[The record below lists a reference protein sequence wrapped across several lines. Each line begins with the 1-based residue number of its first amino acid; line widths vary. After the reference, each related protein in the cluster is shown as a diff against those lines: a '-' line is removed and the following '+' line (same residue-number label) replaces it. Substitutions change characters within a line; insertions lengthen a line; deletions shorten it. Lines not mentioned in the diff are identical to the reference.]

1 MQVVTAE
8 SRTSLAQRPAST
20 LAVLTG
26 INAFNYLDRFIT
38 APVLP
43 LIIVSLHLS
52 DAQAG
57 SLQTVFILVY
67 SLACPLSGWLGD
79 LSDMGTLKG
88 FPSPPAMVRHR
99 QSRWA
104 PHAIKRLH
112 IAAAGVALWSL
123 ATFASGLAA
132 SFAWLALARAVVGI
146 GEASYTVVTPS
157 LLSDHYPPGRRSRAL
172 SVFYAAMPVGIALG
186 YVLGSQ
192 IGARF
197 GWRPAFFVA
206 GGPGLAL
213 AFALLLLREPPR
225 GRFDERSKPA
235 ASLRQ
240 TMQAL
245 RSRPSFFFNMA
256 GQTVFTFAMG
266 GLGTWMPT
274 YFVRERGLGVGA
286 AGTVFGALLLV
297 AGFLGTITGGQL
309 GDRLARRFP
318 GAHFS
323 FSGWALIA
331 SFPFTLAAVLSP
343 TPALFWPAMFV
354 TLLLSFVNMGPLNAA
369 LVNVLP
375 PDLRARGFGLH
386 TTTIH
391 LLGDALSPFLIGVV
405 SDSIGLR
412 IPVLLTGLLL
422 PVSGLVLLIGRRYLV
437 ADLTAK
443 LEHNPPAFS

>member
-1 MQVVTAE
+1 MQVVTKG
-8 SRTSLAQRPAST
+8 SGTSLAQRPAST

-67 SLACPLSGWLGD
+67 SLACPLSGSLGD
-79 LSDMGTLKG
+79 RG
-88 FPSPPAMVRHR
+88 
-99 QSRWA
+99 
-104 PHAIKRLH
+104 KRLH

-157 LLSDHYPPGRRSRAL
+157 LLSDHYPPGRRGRAL
-172 SVFYAAMPVGIALG
+172 SIFYAAMPVGIALG

-225 GRFDERSKPA
+225 GRFDQESKPA

-256 GQTVFTFAMG
+256 GQTIFTFAMG
-266 GLGTWMPT
+266 GLGTWMPS

-309 GDRLARRFP
+309 GDRLARRLP

-331 SFPFTLAAVLSP
+331 SLPFTLAAVLSP
-343 TPALFWPAMFV
+343 DPALFWPAMFV

-405 SDSIGLR
+405 SDSVGLR

-422 PVSGLVLLIGRRYLV
+422 PLSGLVLLIGRRYLV
-437 ADLTAK
+437 ADLAAK
-443 LEHNPPAFS
+443 TLLPSLAPR